1 MKEAGKKSRVIE
13 VYSLIF
19 IDLLCTGVAFGLSAF
34 LRQVYD
40 VNGPLDR
47 RSSLLGCVLSLL
59 CCCLYNI
66 LVDGNRDFFRRGKY
80 KEFVAVVK
88 CTVTVMITALV
99 IMFFLHNT
107 YTMSRMVFAVFAVL
121 DVVITYTVHTLYKKW
136 MLAYYRKSG
145 ASTKV
150 LIVTSSERGT
160 TLMEQ
165 LKINMP
171 WDCDLIAAAVMD
183 AVKLGYDMNG
193 VPVVANAENLYEAA
207 GKMAV
212 DEVLIDL
219 PDYPSEKIKQLVA
232 DLEQMGVTCNCC
244 IHTFSI
250 DGVERS
256 IETFG
261 NRPVVS
267 YTKTTIDFR
276 QALVKR
282 AIDIVG
288 SLVGLIITAV
298 ITPFVALAIRI
309 ESPGP
314 IFFAQERIGLGNKPF
329 KMYKFRSMGVQDP
342 KKEAKEWTTKNDV
355 RVTPVGRVIRKTSLD
370 ELPQFWN
377 VLKGDMSLIGPRPER
392 PLFVEKFKEEIPRYM
407 IKHQV
412 RPGITGWAQVNGF
425 RGDTSIR
432 SRIEHDLYYIEN
444 WSLGLDIKILFLT
457 FFKGFV
463 NKNAY

>member
-1 MKEAGKKSRVIE
+1 MIE

-276 QALVKR
+276 RRL
-282 AIDIVG
+282 
-288 SLVGLIITAV
+288 
-298 ITPFVALAIRI
+298 
-309 ESPGP
+309 
-314 IFFAQERIGLGNKPF
+314 
-329 KMYKFRSMGVQDP
+329 
-342 KKEAKEWTTKNDV
+342 W
-355 RVTPVGRVIRKTSLD
+355 
-370 ELPQFWN
+370 
-377 VLKGDMSLIGPRPER
+377 
-392 PLFVEKFKEEIPRYM
+392 
-407 IKHQV
+407 
-412 RPGITGWAQVNGF
+412 
-425 RGDTSIR
+425 
-432 SRIEHDLYYIEN
+432 
-444 WSLGLDIKILFLT
+444 
-457 FFKGFV
+457 
-463 NKNAY
+463 